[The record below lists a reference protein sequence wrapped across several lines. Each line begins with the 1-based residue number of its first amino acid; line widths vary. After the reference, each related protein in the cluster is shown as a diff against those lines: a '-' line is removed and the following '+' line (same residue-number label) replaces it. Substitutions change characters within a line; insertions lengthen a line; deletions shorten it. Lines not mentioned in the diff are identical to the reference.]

1 MEIYYDRNV
10 YIVGA
15 GFSADAGIPLVKDFM
30 RKLRDGLRW
39 LRVNGRESEV
49 SAVERVLNFR
59 SKAASAVELVSLDL
73 EDIEELFSLASAASS
88 GNIARDVPLAIA
100 ATLDYALHDKKDA
113 PTYLTNLLRG
123 CDVPKSWKD
132 WEDPGPRSRFWI
144 PLYEAYM
151 LVVAGYP
158 LDRNPDRRDTI
169 ISFNYDSLIDDALR
183 NLKIP
188 FSYGLSTDD
197 ADFLTAEVCRP
208 EPVTEDTIRVLK
220 LHGSVNW
227 ARPSE
232 GSEKLSIYDS
242 YDEVR
247 KKGQSP
253 FLAPPTWR
261 KILGG
266 QLSVVWDKAVDSLQT
281 ATRLF
286 VIGYSIPPT
295 DQHFKYLLAAG
306 LQGNISLRD
315 VVFVNLGLKS
325 EEEKLK
331 LRNRLFTT
339 LRPELEPKRVQLKEQ
354 SATQFLLG
362 DGADLM
368 NRRITTR
375 LTG

>member
-10 YIVGA
+10 YIFGA
-15 GFSADAGIPLVKDFM
+15 GFSADAGMPLVKDFM

-39 LRVNGRESEV
+39 LRVNGRDSEV

-59 SKAASAVELVSLDL
+59 SEAASAVERVSLDL
-73 EDIEELFSLASAASS
+73 EDIEELFSLASAAGS
-88 GNIARDVPLAIA
+88 GTLARDVPLAIA
-100 ATLDYALHDKKDA
+100 ATLDYALHNQQDA
-113 PTYLTNLLRG
+113 PMHIINLLRG
-123 CDVPKSWKD
+123 SDVPKSWKD
-132 WEDPGPRSRFWI
+132 WEDPGRMSRFSI

-158 LDRNPDRRDTI
+158 VDRNPDRRDTI
-169 ISFNYDSLIDDALR
+169 ISFNYDLLIDDALR
-183 NLKIP
+183 NLEIP

-197 ADFLTAEVCRP
+197 ANFLTAEVCRP
-208 EPVTEDTIRVLK
+208 EPVAEDTIRVLK

-227 ARPSE
+227 AGPSK
-232 GSEKLSIYDS
+232 GSEKLCIYDS

-247 KKGQSP
+247 KKDQSP

-266 QLSVVWDKAVDSLQT
+266 QLSVVWDKAVESLRT

-306 LQGNISLRD
+306 LQSNISLRD
-315 VVFVNLGLKS
+315 VVFVNLGLIRS
-325 EEEKLK
+325 EEEE
-331 LRNRLFTT
+331 LRNRLFTI
-339 LRPELEPKRVQLKEQ
+339 LRPELEPKTVKLRG
-354 SATQFLLG
+354 ADARQFLLG
-362 DGADLM
+362 DGKDLM
-368 NRRITTR
+368 NRGVATR

>member
-10 YIVGA
+10 YIFGA
-15 GFSADAGIPLVKDFM
+15 GFSADAGMPLVKDFM

-39 LRVNGRESEV
+39 LRVNGRDSEV

-59 SKAASAVELVSLDL
+59 SEAASAVERVSLDL
-73 EDIEELFSLASAASS
+73 EDIEELFSLASAAGS
-88 GNIARDVPLAIA
+88 GTLARDVPLAIA
-100 ATLDYALHDKKDA
+100 ATLDYALHNQQDA
-113 PTYLTNLLRG
+113 PMHIINLLRG
-123 CDVPKSWKD
+123 SDVPKSWKD
-132 WEDPGPRSRFWI
+132 WEDPGRMSRFSI

-158 LDRNPDRRDTI
+158 VDRNPDRRDTI
-169 ISFNYDSLIDDALR
+169 ISFNYDLLIDDALR
-183 NLKIP
+183 NLEIP

-197 ADFLTAEVCRP
+197 ANFLTAEVCRP
-208 EPVTEDTIRVLK
+208 EPVAEDTIRVLK

-227 ARPSE
+227 AGPSKR
-232 GSEKLSIYDS
+232 GEKIAIYDS

-247 KKGQSP
+247 KKDQSP

-266 QLSVVWDKAVDSLQT
+266 QLSVVWDKAVESLRT

-306 LQGNISLRD
+306 LQSNISLRD
-315 VVFVNLGLKS
+315 VVFVNLGLIRS
-325 EEEKLK
+325 EEEE
-331 LRNRLFTT
+331 LRNRLFTV
-339 LRPELEPKRVQLKEQ
+339 LRPELEPKTVKLRG
-354 SATQFLLG
+354 ADARQFLLG
-362 DGADLM
+362 DGKDLM
-368 NRRITTR
+368 NRGVATR